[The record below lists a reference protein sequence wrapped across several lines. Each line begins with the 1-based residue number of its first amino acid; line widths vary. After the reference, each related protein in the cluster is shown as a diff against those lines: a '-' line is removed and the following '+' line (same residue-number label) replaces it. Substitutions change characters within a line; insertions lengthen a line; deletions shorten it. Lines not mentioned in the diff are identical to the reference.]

1 MSQYWSQD
9 VRELTPYVPGEQPR
23 ERVIKLNTNENP
35 YPPAPGVSEAL
46 RNYAVDHLRLYP
58 DPTSLA
64 LRETLADT
72 YGVSVAETFVGNGS
86 DEVLAYV
93 QGWKTGFPDLV
104 GKCENRIDAGDVLV
118 EECSW
123 TSTNTGN
130 LVAPDGSTIP
140 PTGKSVNLKNVL
152 IWEFQDGKVKPV
164 KNYLDMMTMLSQL
177 GLAG

>member
-1 MSQYWSQD
+1 M
-9 VRELTPYVPGEQPR
+9 
-23 ERVIKLNTNENP
+23 
-35 YPPAPGVSEAL
+35 
-46 RNYAVDHLRLYP
+46 
-58 DPTSLA
+58 
-64 LRETLADT
+64 
-72 YGVSVAETFVGNGS
+72 
-86 DEVLAYV
+86 
-93 QGWKTGFPDLV
+93 QGWKTGFPDMV

-152 IWEFQDGKVKPV
+152 IWEFQDGKVKSV